1 MSSAGRRGGQLSTAF
16 SPLFSFRAM
25 LPNLSAIETAAGRIA
40 LGATVRSTRYP
51 VQGSVTAI
59 CWNGHHYCL

>member
-1 MSSAGRRGGQLSTAF
+1 
-16 SPLFSFRAM
+16 M